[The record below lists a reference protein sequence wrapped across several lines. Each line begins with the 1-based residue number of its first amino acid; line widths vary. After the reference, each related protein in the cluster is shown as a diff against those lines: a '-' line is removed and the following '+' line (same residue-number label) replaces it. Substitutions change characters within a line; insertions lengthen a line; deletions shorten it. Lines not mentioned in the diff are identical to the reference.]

1 MSKVQTM
8 ENGEI
13 VTAPGD
19 FQECLDGLALNY
31 RLAIRQREYY
41 RNELERVRDEKWRDK
56 ELQKLACEN
65 ENLRNELAHGF
76 SISEQDN
83 QLIQNW
89 IMNHNTHPL
98 KGGVSGG
105 TFSYIF
111 TPTSIGIFGTIKC
124 NLCGKEYTFSDC

>member
-1 MSKVQTM
+1 M

-13 VTAPGD
+13 ITAPGD

-31 RLAIRQREYY
+31 RLAMRQREYY

-65 ENLRNELAHGF
+65 DNLRNKLARSF

-89 IMNHNTHPL
+89 IMNHKTHPL

-111 TPTSIGIFGTIKC
+111 TPTSIGVCGAIRC
-124 NLCGKEYTFSDC
+124 NLCGKEYTFNDC

>member
-1 MSKVQTM
+1 M

-13 VTAPGD
+13 ITAPGD

-31 RLAIRQREYY
+31 RLAIRQQEYY

-65 ENLRNELAHGF
+65 DNLRNKLTHSF

-111 TPTSIGIFGTIKC
+111 TPTSIGTFGTIRC